1 MLTTSN
7 GYQTALK
14 QSQDSLALDYLPALK
29 AMAFRLKERLPAS
42 VDFADLVSIGTEEL
56 IKLAR
61 KYDSKV
67 SESFWGYAKPRVQGA
82 MLDYLRSLDNV
93 SRQTRTLIKR
103 VDKAIATYYNAHQ
116 EEPDNAYLSEILGEE
131 EEKIKEAR
139 IASEIYGVM
148 PLEDQLGGENEE
160 TLERIE
166 KEELVE
172 IIEQILEQATQNE
185 QLVIQL
191 YYFEELNF
199 KEISE
204 VMEITE
210 SRVSQLHKAVI
221 RKIRQYLEQ
230 RGLNG

>member
-1 MLTTSN
+1 
-7 GYQTALK
+7 
-14 QSQDSLALDYLPALK
+14 
-29 AMAFRLKERLPAS
+29 
-42 VDFADLVSIGTEEL
+42 
-56 IKLAR
+56 
-61 KYDSKV
+61 
-67 SESFWGYAKPRVQGA
+67 
-82 MLDYLRSLDNV
+82 
-93 SRQTRTLIKR
+93 
-103 VDKAIATYYNAHQ
+103 
-116 EEPDNAYLSEILGEE
+116 
-131 EEKIKEAR
+131 
-139 IASEIYGVM
+139 M
-148 PLEDQLGGENEE
+148 PLEDQLGGESEE

>member
-1 MLTTSN
+1 
-7 GYQTALK
+7 
-14 QSQDSLALDYLPALK
+14 
-29 AMAFRLKERLPAS
+29 
-42 VDFADLVSIGTEEL
+42 
-56 IKLAR
+56 
-61 KYDSKV
+61 
-67 SESFWGYAKPRVQGA
+67 

-103 VDKAIATYYNAHQ
+103 VDKAIATYYNTHQ

-148 PLEDQLGGENEE
+148 PLEDQLGGESEE

>member
-1 MLTTSN
+1 M
-7 GYQTALK
+7 
-14 QSQDSLALDYLPALK
+14 
-29 AMAFRLKERLPAS
+29 
-42 VDFADLVSIGTEEL
+42 
-56 IKLAR
+56 
-61 KYDSKV
+61 
-67 SESFWGYAKPRVQGA
+67 SESFWGYAKPRVHGA

-103 VDKAIATYYNAHQ
+103 VDKAIATYYNTHQ

-148 PLEDQLGGENEE
+148 PLEDQLGGESEE

>member
-1 MLTTSN
+1 MLMTSN

-42 VDFADLVSIGTEEL
+42 VEFADLVSIGTEEL

-61 KYDSKV
+61 KYDSKMND
-67 SESFWGYAKPRVQGA
+67 SFWGYAKPRVRGA
-82 MLDYLRSLDNV
+82 MIDYLRSLDNI

-103 VDKAIATYYNAHQ
+103 IDKAIADYYNEYQ
-116 EEPDNAYLSEILGEE
+116 EEPSNAYLSGILGEE

-148 PLEDQLGGENEE
+148 PLEDQLGSESEE

-191 YYFEELNF
+191 YYFEELSF

-221 RKIRQYLEQ
+221 RKIRQHLDK